1 MIFSTELQQKNLK
14 IWMVTRKTWRPKGI
28 LRKKNGPGGVRL
40 PDLRL
45 HEKAIVIK
53 AVWYWHKNR
62 NINKWNRTENLEI
75 SAFTYSQLIYDKG
88 GKTTQ
93 CWKHSLFNKWC
104 WENCKSICKKMKLDH
119 LTPYTK
125 ISSTWIKYLN
135 IRLDTVKLLEENI
148 ARTLWQKLQQHLFQ
162 SIFQNNGNKRR
173 NNQMGPT

>member
-1 MIFSTELQQKNLK
+1 MELEESGAWTSDYTTKLQS
-14 IWMVTRKTWRPKGI
+14 PKQYGTGT
-28 LRKKNGPGGVRL
+28 KK
-40 PDLRL
+40 
-45 HEKAIVIK
+45 
-53 AVWYWHKNR
+53 R
-62 NINKWNRTENLEI
+62 NTDQWNRPENPET
-75 SAFTYSQLIYDKG
+75 SPCTYGKLIYDKG

-148 ARTLWQKLQQHLFQ
+148 ARTL
-162 SIFQNNGNKRR
+162 
-173 NNQMGPT
+173 